1 MSENK
6 KPALNMRYYNGE
18 IDDDLPYVGT
28 LNYDEET
35 GLIYNE
41 DGDVVDEKTL
51 DAMLDGDGKGDD
63 EDE

>member
-6 KPALNMRYYNGE
+6 KPALNMRYYNKE

-35 GLIYNE
+35 GLIYDE

>member
-6 KPALNMRYYNGE
+6 KPALNMRYYNVE
-18 IDDDLPYVGT
+18 IDDDLPYTGV

-35 GLIYNE
+35 GLIYDE